1 MNRRFRSPSSRTRE
15 IGMAQRALLS
25 IMIALAASAPL
36 AAQTPAA
43 TDSLLERFVGQWA
56 MAGTVRGRPAT
67 YALDVTRV
75 LQGKYVELHMTD
87 VHLPP
92 GYEARAFLG
101 ADTAG
106 TGVIA
111 HWLDNFG
118 AAYSVPTAT
127 GAARG
132 DTLVLNF
139 PYPTGA
145 FRDSFVYDRARDR
158 WDMRLERADGNGG
171 WTLFA
176 QYEARRR

>member
-1 MNRRFRSPSSRTRE
+1 MTR
-15 IGMAQRALLS
+15 RALLF
-25 IMIALAASAPL
+25 ILIAAVASVPL
-36 AAQTPAA
+36 AAQTPAS

-67 YALDVTRV
+67 YALDVSRV
-75 LQGKYVELHMTD
+75 LQGRYVELHMTD

-139 PYPTGA
+139 PYATGA
-145 FRDSFVYDRARDR
+145 FRDTFVYDRTHDR
-158 WDMRLERADGNGG
+158 WDMRLERADGSGG

-176 QYEARRR
+176 QYEAHRR

>member
-1 MNRRFRSPSSRTRE
+1 MT
-15 IGMAQRALLS
+15 QRALLF
-25 IMIALAASAPL
+25 IMIAVAASAPL
-36 AAQTPAA
+36 AAQTPAS

-56 MAGTVRGRPAT
+56 MAGTVRGSPAT
-67 YALDVTRV
+67 YALDVSRV
-75 LQGKYVELHMTD
+75 LQGKFVELHMTD

-106 TGVIA
+106 TGVVA

-145 FRDSFVYDRARDR
+145 FRDTFVYDRTRDR
-158 WDMRLERADGNGG
+158 WDMRLERADANGG

-176 QYEARRR
+176 QYEAHRR

>member
-1 MNRRFRSPSSRTRE
+1 MT
-15 IGMAQRALLS
+15 QRALLF
-25 IMIALAASAPL
+25 IMIAVAASAPL
-36 AAQTPAA
+36 AAQTPAS

-56 MAGTVRGRPAT
+56 MAGTVRGSPAT
-67 YALDVTRV
+67 YALDVSRV
-75 LQGKYVELHMTD
+75 LQGKFVELHMTD

-145 FRDSFVYDRARDR
+145 FRDTFVYDRTRDR
-158 WDMRLERADGNGG
+158 WDMRLERANANGG

-176 QYEARRR
+176 QYEAHRR

>member
-1 MNRRFRSPSSRTRE
+1 ME
-15 IGMAQRALLS
+15 IAIA
-25 IMIALAASAPL
+25 IALAAAAWSVPL
-36 AAQTPAA
+36 TAQTPAS
-43 TDSLLERFVGQWA
+43 TDSLLERFVGQWV
-56 MAGTVRGRPAT
+56 MTGTVRDRPAT
-67 YALDVTRV
+67 YALDVSRV

-87 VHLPP
+87 VQLPP

-106 TGVIA
+106 TRVIA

-127 GAARG
+127 GTVQG
-132 DTLVLNF
+132 DTLVLDF

-145 FRDSFVYDRARDR
+145 FRDTFVHDRARDR
-158 WDMRLERADGNGG
+158 WDMRLERADGKGG

-176 QYEARRR
+176 RYEARRR

>member
-1 MNRRFRSPSSRTRE
+1 MTRH
-15 IGMAQRALLS
+15 ALLF
-25 IMIALAASAPL
+25 IVIAAAASAPL
-36 AAQTPAA
+36 AGQTPAS

-56 MAGTVRGRPAT
+56 MAGTVRGRAAT
-67 YALDVTRV
+67 YALDVSRV
-75 LQGKYVELHMTD
+75 LQGKFVELHMTD

-139 PYPTGA
+139 PYATGA
-145 FRDSFVYDRARDR
+145 FRDTFVYDRTHDR
-158 WDMRLERADGNGG
+158 WDMRLERADGSGG

-176 QYEARRR
+176 QYEAHRR